1 MRSKQFWTVSELIGL
16 EENSGI
22 IELDTSIV
30 YPNDLTKWTQT
41 IIQCYKNQLKMNE
54 IVVKNICHLGR
65 REEALFHISLWVCQ
79 PCLHIE
85 CDLATVAVEQTLK
98 SCTWLIICNICKCH
112 LILKLLLSVCVSI
125 NKCPQFLLEIRYY
138 SIPLQ
143 LIKRVTDQKW
153 NCTLNCINLCLFSLL
168 AFIFNVIIDLF
179 FLQNHNLASFPTYV
193 II

>member
-1 MRSKQFWTVSELIGL
+1 MTYWGSKVFKLS
-16 EENSGI
+16 NSSSQQNSTQNSSI

-112 LILKLLLSVCVSI
+112 LIFKLLLSVCVSI

-153 NCTLNCINLCLFSLL
+153 NWNWI
-168 AFIFNVIIDLF
+168 A
-179 FLQNHNLASFPTYV
+179 
-193 II
+193 

>member
-1 MRSKQFWTVSELIGL
+1 MRGQGFPWSEMCCISLVTIIVLVPQTDCPPEYRIAPWTYKY
-16 EENSGI
+16 
-22 IELDTSIV
+22 IELQKPIWHLR
-30 YPNDLTKWTQT
+30 DLTKWTQT

-112 LILKLLLSVCVSI
+112 LIFKLLLSVCVSI

-153 NCTLNCINLCLFSLL
+153 NWNWI
-168 AFIFNVIIDLF
+168 A
-179 FLQNHNLASFPTYV
+179 
-193 II
+193 